1 MSEVSYEF
9 KSNSHK
15 SKEQQAIKDR
25 EKLAPV
31 VSGSAKAKKR
41 SVSSKLVNIFFP
53 GDVKSVKQSVVQ
65 DVIIPTVK
73 NIMLDSLEMI
83 LFPDGRVG
91 KRGKSGGILG
101 GTRVSYGSYYEKGEK
116 AVRTIKS
123 RMDVFD
129 YDDVEFETR
138 GDADAVLFA
147 LDDVIERYG
156 SASVGDL
163 YDLSQVSTT
172 NYAVNKYGWTD
183 LRDATV
189 VAIRGGGW
197 TIRLP
202 RAEPL

>member
-1 MSEVSYEF
+1 MSEVKYEF

-15 SKEQQAIKDR
+15 SKEQQAVKEH

-41 SVSSKLVNIFFP
+41 SVSSKLANIFFP
-53 GDVKSVKQSVVQ
+53 GDVKSIKQSVVQ
-65 DVIIPTVK
+65 DVVIPTVK

-91 KRGKSGGILG
+91 KRGKGG

-116 AVRTIKS
+116 AVRAIKN

-163 YDLSQVSTT
+163 YDLSQVTTT

>member
-1 MSEVSYEF
+1 MSEVKYEF

-15 SKEQQAIKDR
+15 SKEQQAVR
-25 EKLAPV
+25 EHEKLTPV
-31 VSGSAKAKKR
+31 VSGSAKTKKR
-41 SVSSKLVNIFFP
+41 SMPSKLVNIFFP

-65 DVIIPTVK
+65 DVVIPTVK

-83 LFPDGRVG
+83 LFPEGRVG
-91 KRGKSGGILG
+91 KRGKGG

-116 AVRTIKS
+116 AIKAVKN

-156 SASVGDL
+156 FASVGEF
-163 YDLSQVSTT
+163 YDLSQVTTT

-183 LRDATV
+183 LKDASV
-189 VAIRGGGW
+189 VSIRGGGW
-197 TIRLP
+197 MIRFP
-202 RAEPL
+202 RPEPL

>member
-1 MSEVSYEF
+1 MSEVKYEF

-15 SKEQQAIKDR
+15 SKEQQAVR
-25 EKLAPV
+25 EHEKLAPV
-31 VSGSAKAKKR
+31 VSGSAKTKKR
-41 SVSSKLVNIFFP
+41 SMPSKLVNIFFP

-65 DVIIPTVK
+65 DVVIPTVK

-83 LFPDGRVG
+83 LFPEGRVG
-91 KRGKSGGILG
+91 KRGKGG

-116 AVRTIKS
+116 AIKAVKN

-156 SASVGDL
+156 FASVGEF
-163 YDLSQVSTT
+163 YDLSQVTTT

-183 LRDATV
+183 LKDASV
-189 VAIRGGGW
+189 VSIRGGGW
-197 TIRLP
+197 MIRFP
-202 RAEPL
+202 RPEPL